1 MFKRFVVMLIIAIAG
16 QLSWATVTAYCLHE
30 QGLGAKHFGHHE
42 HEHKNGDANSISE
55 KSSSIKKSAPH
66 ADCATC
72 SHHGSLG
79 MGDAQCPLALNDSLL
94 SHVEAA
100 ELAPTSPYLSVPE
113 RPKWTHAS

>member
-30 QGLGAKHFGHHE
+30 QGVGAKHFGHHE
-42 HEHKNGDANSISE
+42 HEHKTEDAKSISE
-55 KSSSIKKSAPH
+55 KSSSTKKSAPH

-79 MGDAQCPLALNDSLL
+79 TGDAQFPPPLNESLL
-94 SHVEAA
+94 SHIEGA
-100 ELAPTSPYLSVPE
+100 ELAPSSPYLKLPE
-113 RPKWTHAS
+113 RPKWIHAA

>member
-16 QLSWATVTAYCLHE
+16 QLSWATVTAYCMHE
-30 QGLGAKHFGHHE
+30 QGVGANHFGHHE
-42 HEHKNGDANSISE
+42 HEHKTDDAKSITD
-55 KSSSIKKSAPH
+55 KSSSTKKSAQH

-79 MGDAQCPLALNDSLL
+79 TGDAQCSPSFNESLL

-100 ELAPTSPYLSVPE
+100 ELAPSCTYFSLPE
-113 RPKWTHAS
+113 RPKWIRAA